1 LEIGDGIDPGE
12 TMNNKR
18 IMAPAADKSPTSDG
32 AAAPD
37 SESLRSRRSFLKASG
52 LMAASGV
59 ATAGMLQSGA
69 AAEPA
74 SHELTRP
81 AAFDLAAQTPPVTAE
96 LPMNGATLFAK
107 ACKDEGLAA
116 LFCCP
121 GNYTVTHAMAKIGIP
136 VYTGRDERSM
146 THAADA
152 FTRATGE
159 VSATSGTEGP
169 GFTNLLSGLANARA
183 ARTPILVLSS
193 NKSVKE
199 EDTEAAIQQMEQQS
213 VTQHLVKWQKRLVRA
228 HRNHEYAAYAF
239 RQLKT
244 GVPSAVHLDFTAEA
258 GDGKVKKPTDIVYN
272 FDKSRYRTDAKPNPS
287 PAHVAQAIALLQK
300 SSRPIVVASTGVFYS
315 KAWDALRQFA
325 EKTQIPVVES
335 GAVRGQ
341 FPDDHP
347 LSATCSPDA
356 LASADVVLLVGQYCM
371 PSMGEYAFGPDAR
384 YIRIDPAAE
393 DIGRNL
399 PIEVGIVSD
408 EKAALEVLYRE
419 APAMRH
425 DAWLSEIMVARKK
438 FEAEN
443 EAIYTQVASYKDA
456 VHPAVIAKDLADFLY
471 RGTLPKEQTL
481 VGSGGFGVAR
491 YTRRW
496 LRAYRPGQI
505 LNGQYQFGTVGAD
518 VGYSVGAG
526 VAVKEGVGV
535 QAAYK
540 GHPTI
545 TIMGDAAFGYSG
557 MEMETLAKYRI
568 PAIII
573 VYNNNAWGTWYL
585 QEDEPRVVY
594 MHLFQENIR
603 YDKMAEALGAYGIYV
618 TRPQDFLPAL
628 QRAYKTGV
636 DTSMPT
642 VINVQG
648 KKEFWVREKY
658 PPGFLG
664 KIEPGVMSYY
674 H

>member
-1 LEIGDGIDPGE
+1 MSNTEI
-12 TMNNKR
+12 TTL
-18 IMAPAADKSPTSDG
+18 AADKSPSASADET
-32 AAAPD
+32 APK
-37 SESLRSRRSFLKASG
+37 SPTRSRRSFLRASG
-52 LMAASGV
+52 LLAATGI
-59 ATAGMLQSGA
+59 ATAGMARSA
-69 AAEPA
+69 AAATPDCA
-74 SHELTRP
+74 AQPGDHGLTRP
-81 AAFDLAAQTPPVTAE
+81 AEFDVAAKTPAVPGD
-96 LPMNGATLFAK
+96 LPMNGAMLFAK
-107 ACKDEGLAA
+107 ACKEEGLAA
-116 LFCCP
+116 LLCCP

-136 VYTGRDERSM
+136 VYSGRDERSM
-146 THAADA
+146 AHAADA
-152 FTRATGE
+152 FTRASGE

-169 GFTNLLSGLANARA
+169 GFTNLITGLANAKA
-183 ARTPILVLSS
+183 ARTPIMFLSS
-193 NKSVKE
+193 NKSVRE
-199 EDTEAAIQQMEQQS
+199 EDTEAAIQLMEQQS
-213 VTQHLVKWQKRLVRA
+213 VTQHLVKWQKRLVNA

-244 GVPSAVHLDFTAEA
+244 GVPSPVHLDFTAEA
-258 GDGKVKKPTDIVYN
+258 ADGKVCNPHDIVYN
-272 FDKSRYRTDAKPNPS
+272 FDKTRYRTEAKPNPS
-287 PAHVAQAIALLQK
+287 PAHVGQAIALLQK
-300 SSRPIVVASTGVFYS
+300 ADRPIIVASAGVFYS

-325 EKTQIPVVES
+325 EKTHIPVVES
-335 GAVRGQ
+335 GPVRGQ
-341 FPDDHP
+341 FSDDHP

-356 LASADVVLLVGQYCM
+356 LASADVVMLVGQYCM

-408 EKAALEVLYRE
+408 ETAALEVLLRE

-425 DAWLSEIMVARKK
+425 DAWLAEVLAARKK

-443 EAIYTQVASYKDA
+443 EAIYKQGASYTDA
-456 VHPAVIAKDLADFLY
+456 VHPAVIAKELADFLY
-471 RGTLPKEQTL
+471 RGHLPKERTL

-505 LNGQYQFGTVGAD
+505 VSGQYQFGLVGAD
-518 VGYSVGAG
+518 IGYAVGAG
-526 VAVKEGVGV
+526 VAVKEGIGV

-545 TIMGDAAFGYSG
+545 TIMGDAAFGHSG
-557 MEMETLAKYRI
+557 MECETLAKYRI

-585 QEDEPRVVY
+585 QADQPRVVP
-594 MHLFQENIR
+594 MHLFQESVR
-603 YDKMAEALGAYGIYV
+603 YDQMAQALGAHGIYV

-636 DTSMPT
+636 ETSMPT

-648 KKEFWVREKY
+648 KKEFWLREKF

-664 KIEPGVMSYY
+664 KVEPGVMSYY

>member
-1 LEIGDGIDPGE
+1 MNDDDKKNSPG
-12 TMNNKR
+12 K
-18 IMAPAADKSPTSDG
+18 
-32 AAAPD
+32 AAA
-37 SESLRSRRSFLKASG
+37 SETSEHLPSRRNFLKASG
-52 LMAASGV
+52 LLAA
-59 ATAGMLQSGA
+59 GA
-69 AAEPA
+69 AAA
-74 SHELTRP
+74 SPLAQAAAGAKDAVGQPLPLP
-81 AAFDLAAQTPPVTAE
+81 AAFGVAAKTPPE
-96 LPMNGATLFAK
+96 EPKLPMNGATLFAK
-107 ACKDEGLAA
+107 ACKAEGLAA

-121 GNYTVTHAMAKIGIP
+121 GNYTVTHAMANIGIP

-146 THAADA
+146 SHAADA
-152 FTRATGE
+152 FTRVTGE

-169 GFTNLLSGLANARA
+169 GFTNLISGLANARA
-183 ARTPILVLSS
+183 ARTPVLFLSS
-193 NKSVKE
+193 NKSVRE
-199 EDTEAAIQQMEQQS
+199 EDTEAAIQLMEQQS
-213 VTQHLVKWQKRLVRA
+213 VTSHMVKWQKRLVTAR
-228 HRNHEYAAYAF
+228 RNHEYAAYAF
-239 RQLKT
+239 RQLKS
-244 GVPSAVHLDFTAEA
+244 GVPSPVHLDFTAEA
-258 GDGKVKKPTDIVYN
+258 ADGKLTKPGDIAYN
-272 FDKSRYRTDAKPNPS
+272 FDQRLYRTDAKPNPS
-287 PAHVAQAIALLQK
+287 PAHVAKAIALLQQAK
-300 SSRPIVVASTGVFYS
+300 RPMIVSSTGVFYS

-335 GAVRGQ
+335 GAMRGQ

-356 LASADVVLLVGQYCM
+356 LASADVVMLVGQYCM
-371 PSMGEYAFGPDAR
+371 PNIGEYAFGPDAR

-408 EKAALEVLYRE
+408 ERAALEVLVRE

-425 DAWLSEIMVARKK
+425 DDWLAEIAAARKK

-443 EAIYTQVASYKDA
+443 DAMYKQVLAYKDA
-456 VHPAVIAKDLADFLY
+456 VHPAVIAKELADFLY
-471 RGTLPKEQTL
+471 HGNIPKEQTL

-496 LRAYRPGQI
+496 LRAYRPAQI
-505 LNGQYQFGTVGAD
+505 MNGQYQFGTVGAD
-518 VGYSVGAG
+518 VGYAVGAG
-526 VAVKEGVGV
+526 VAVKEGIGA
-535 QAAYK
+535 QAKYK

-545 TIMGDAAFGYSG
+545 TIMGDASFGYSG
-557 MEMETLAKYRI
+557 MELETLAKLRI

-585 QEDEPRVVY
+585 QDDEPHALP

-603 YDKMAEALGAYGIYV
+603 YDKMAEALGGHGIYV
-618 TRPQDFLPAL
+618 TKPEEFTPAL
-628 QRAYKTGV
+628 KKAYKTAV
-636 DTSMPT
+636 DTGMPT

-648 KKEFWVREKY
+648 KKEFWQREKY

-664 KIEPGVMSYY
+664 KIEPGVTSYY

>member
-1 LEIGDGIDPGE
+1 
-12 TMNNKR
+12 MNANDDTKTGVS
-18 IMAPAADKSPTSDG
+18 K
-32 AAAPD
+32 
-37 SESLRSRRSFLKASG
+37 SLRVDQLERKSENLQSRRTFLTASG
-52 LMAASGV
+52 LLAATGAV
-59 ATAGMLQSGA
+59 ATGALSQAVSAATKETAGQPLPL
-69 AAEPA
+69 PA
-74 SHELTRP
+74 DFAT
-81 AAFDLAAQTPPVTAE
+81 AAQTPPEVPK
-96 LPMNGATLFAK
+96 LPMTGATLFAR
-107 ACKDEGLAA
+107 ACKAEGLAA

-146 THAADA
+146 SHAADA

-169 GFTNLLSGLANARA
+169 GFTNLISGLANAKA
-183 ARTPILVLSS
+183 ARTPVLFIAS
-193 NKSVKE
+193 NKSVRE
-199 EDTEAAIQQMEQQS
+199 EDAEVAIQLMEQES
-213 VTQHLVKWQKRLVRA
+213 VTSHMVKWQKRLVNA

-244 GVPSAVHLDFTAEA
+244 GVPSPVHLNFTAEA
-258 GDGKVKKPTDIVYN
+258 GDEKLKKPGDIAYN
-272 FDKSRYRTDAKPNPS
+272 FDKCLYRTEAKPNPS
-287 PAHVAQAIALLQK
+287 PAHVVKSIALLRQAA
-300 SSRPIVVASTGVFYS
+300 RPIIVSSTGVFYS

-335 GAVRGQ
+335 GAMRGQ

-356 LASADVVLLVGQYCM
+356 LASADVVMLIGQYCM
-371 PSMGEYAFGPDAR
+371 PSIGEYAFGPDAR

-408 EKAALEVLYRE
+408 EKAALEVLVQD

-425 DAWLSEIMVARKK
+425 DAWIAEIMAARKK
-438 FEAEN
+438 FEDEN
-443 EAIYTQVASYKDA
+443 DAMYQQVLAYKDA
-456 VHPAVIAKDLADFLY
+456 VHPGVIAKELAEFLY
-471 RGTLPKEQTL
+471 RGNIPKERTL
-481 VGSGGFGVAR
+481 IGSGGFGVAR

-496 LRAYRPGQI
+496 LRAYRPAQI
-505 LNGQYQFGTVGAD
+505 VNGQYQFGTVGAD
-518 VGYSVGAG
+518 VGYAVGAG
-526 VAVKEGVGV
+526 IAVKEGHGV

-557 MEMETLAKYRI
+557 METETLAKLRI

-585 QEDEPRVVY
+585 QADEPRVVP

-603 YDKMAEALGAYGIYV
+603 YDEMAEALGANGIYV
-618 TRPQDFLPAL
+618 TKPEEFTPAL
-628 QRAYKTGV
+628 KKAYKTAV
-636 DTSMPT
+636 ETSMPT

-648 KKEFWVREKY
+648 KKEYWQREKF

-664 KIEPGVMSYY
+664 KVEPGVTSYY

>member
-1 LEIGDGIDPGE
+1 MDNTERNSLDSNNALSTQDDG
-12 TMNNKR
+12 
-18 IMAPAADKSPTSDG
+18 SDRK
-32 AAAPD
+32 
-37 SESLRSRRSFLKASG
+37 SESLQSRRSFLKASG
-52 LMAASGV
+52 LIAASGV
-59 ATAGMLQSGA
+59 SAAGMLQVA
-69 AAEPA
+69 QAAEQTSPG
-74 SHELTRP
+74 LKLP
-81 AAFDLAAQTPPVTAE
+81 AAFGLAMQAPVGIPQ
-96 LPMNGATLFAK
+96 LPMNGAMLFAK
-107 ACKDEGLAA
+107 ACKAEGLSA

-121 GNYTVTHAMAKIGIP
+121 GNYTVTHALADIGIP

-146 THAADA
+146 AHAADA
-152 FTRATGE
+152 FTRVSGE

-169 GFTNLLSGLANARA
+169 GFTNLISGLANAKA

-199 EDTEAAIQQMEQQS
+199 EDTEAAIQVMEQQS
-213 VTQHLVKWQKRLVRA
+213 VTQHMVKWQKRLVNPR
-228 HRNHEYAAYAF
+228 RNHEYAAYAF

-244 GVPSAVHLDFTAEA
+244 GVPGPVHLDFTAEA
-258 GDGKVKKPTDIVYN
+258 ADGKLNKPSDIAYN
-272 FDKSRYRTDAKPNPS
+272 FDKSHYRTDAKPNPS
-287 PAHVAQAIALLQK
+287 PVHVARAIELLGQA
-300 SSRPIVVASTGVFYS
+300 SRPIIVASAGVFYS
-315 KAWDALRQFA
+315 KAWDALLRFA

-335 GAVRGQ
+335 GPVRGQ

-356 LASADVVLLVGQYCM
+356 LAGADVVMFVGQYCM
-371 PSMGEYAFGPDAR
+371 PGIGEYAFGPDAR
-384 YIRIDPAAE
+384 YIRIDPSVE

-408 EKAALEVLYRE
+408 EKAALEVLLRD

-425 DAWLSEIMVARKK
+425 DAWVSEIMAARKK

-443 EAIYTQVASYKDA
+443 DAIYKLGAGYKDA
-456 VHPAVIAKDLADFLY
+456 VHPAVIAKELSDFLY
-471 RGTLPKEQTL
+471 RGNLPKEQTL
-481 VGSGGFGVAR
+481 VCSGGFGIAR

-496 LRAYRPGQI
+496 LRAYRPAQI
-505 LNGQYQFGTVGAD
+505 MNGQYQFGTVGSD

-526 VAVKEGVGV
+526 IAIKEGHGV
-535 QAAYK
+535 QAPYK
-540 GHPTI
+540 GHPFVTV
-545 TIMGDAAFGYSG
+545 MGDAAFGFSG

-585 QEDEPRVVY
+585 QEDEPHRLP

-603 YDKMAEALGAYGIYV
+603 YDKMAEALGAHGIYV
-618 TRPQDFLPAL
+618 TRPQDFMPAL
-628 QRAYKTGV
+628 QRAYKTAV

-648 KKEFWVREKY
+648 KKEFWLREQY

>member
-1 LEIGDGIDPGE
+1 MNDDDKKNSPG
-12 TMNNKR
+12 K
-18 IMAPAADKSPTSDG
+18 
-32 AAAPD
+32 AAA
-37 SESLRSRRSFLKASG
+37 SETSEHLPSRRNFLKASG
-52 LMAASGV
+52 LLAA
-59 ATAGMLQSGA
+59 GA
-69 AAEPA
+69 AAA
-74 SHELTRP
+74 SPLAQAAAGAKDAVGQPLPLP
-81 AAFDLAAQTPPVTAE
+81 AAFGVAAKTPPE
-96 LPMNGATLFAK
+96 EPKLPMNGATLFAK
-107 ACKDEGLAA
+107 ACKAEGLAA

-121 GNYTVTHAMAKIGIP
+121 GNYTVTHAMANIGIP

-146 THAADA
+146 SHAADA
-152 FTRATGE
+152 FTRVTGE

-169 GFTNLLSGLANARA
+169 GFTNLISGLANARA
-183 ARTPILVLSS
+183 ARTPVLFLSS
-193 NKSVKE
+193 NKSVRE
-199 EDTEAAIQQMEQQS
+199 EDTEAAIQLMEQQS
-213 VTQHLVKWQKRLVRA
+213 VTSHMVKWQKRLVTAR
-228 HRNHEYAAYAF
+228 RNHEYAAYAF
-239 RQLKT
+239 RQLKS
-244 GVPSAVHLDFTAEA
+244 GVPSPVHLDFTAEA
-258 GDGKVKKPTDIVYN
+258 ADGKLTKPGDIAYN
-272 FDKSRYRTDAKPNPS
+272 FDQRLYRTDAKPNPS
-287 PAHVAQAIALLQK
+287 PAHVAKAIALLQQAK
-300 SSRPIVVASTGVFYS
+300 RPMIVSSTGVFYS

-335 GAVRGQ
+335 GAMRGQ

-356 LASADVVLLVGQYCM
+356 LASADVVMLVGQYCM
-371 PSMGEYAFGPDAR
+371 PNIGEYAFGPDAR

-408 EKAALEVLYRE
+408 ERAALEVLVRE

-425 DAWLSEIMVARKK
+425 DDWLAEIAAARKK

-443 EAIYTQVASYKDA
+443 DAMYKQVLAYKDA
-456 VHPAVIAKDLADFLY
+456 VHPAVIAKELADFLY
-471 RGTLPKEQTL
+471 HGNIPKEQIL

-496 LRAYRPGQI
+496 LRAYRPAQI
-505 LNGQYQFGTVGAD
+505 MNGQYQFGTVGAD
-518 VGYSVGAG
+518 VGYAVGAG
-526 VAVKEGVGV
+526 VAVKEGIGA
-535 QAAYK
+535 QAKYK

-545 TIMGDAAFGYSG
+545 TIMGDASFGYSG
-557 MEMETLAKYRI
+557 MELETLAKLRI

-585 QEDEPRVVY
+585 QDDEPHALP

-603 YDKMAEALGAYGIYV
+603 YDKMAEALGGHGIYV
-618 TRPQDFLPAL
+618 TKPEEFTPAL
-628 QRAYKTGV
+628 KKAYKTAV
-636 DTSMPT
+636 DTGMPT

-648 KKEFWVREKY
+648 KKEFWQREKY

-664 KIEPGVMSYY
+664 KIEPGVTSYY

>member
-1 LEIGDGIDPGE
+1 MNEQGTKTMSNE
-12 TMNNKR
+12 TDNEEGTGK
-18 IMAPAADKSPTSDG
+18 P
-32 AAAPD
+32 
-37 SESLRSRRSFLKASG
+37 ESQQIQSRRGFLKASG
-52 LMAASGV
+52 LMAAG
-59 ATAGMLQSGA
+59 GA
-69 AAEPA
+69 AAGFLHTSSVSAAEAAPSALILPPEFGKALQAPVVSPA
-74 SHELTRP
+74 M
-81 AAFDLAAQTPPVTAE
+81 
-96 LPMNGATLFAK
+96 PMTGAMLFAQ
-107 ACKDEGLAA
+107 ACKAEGLAA

-121 GNYTVTHAMAKIGIP
+121 GNYAVTHAIADIGIP
-136 VYTGRDERSM
+136 VYSGRDERSM
-146 THAADA
+146 AHAADA
-152 FTRATGE
+152 FTRASGE
-159 VSATSGTEGP
+159 VCATSGTEGP
-169 GFTNLLSGLANARA
+169 GFTNLISGLANAKA

-199 EDTEAAIQQMEQQS
+199 EDTEAAIQCMEQQS
-213 VTQHLVKWQKRLVRA
+213 VTRTMVKWQKRLVNPR
-228 HRNHEYAAYAF
+228 RNHEYAAYAF

-244 GVPSAVHLDFTAEA
+244 GIPSPVHLDFTAEA
-258 GDGKVKKPTDIVYN
+258 ADGKVGKTTDIVYN
-272 FDKSRYRTDAKPNPS
+272 VDKLRYRTDARANPS
-287 PAHVAQAIALLQK
+287 PAHIKRAVALLTEAK
-300 SSRPIVVASTGVFYS
+300 RPIIVASAGVFYAQ
-315 KAWDALRQFA
+315 AWDALRQFA

-335 GAVRGQ
+335 GPVRGQ

-356 LASADVVLLVGQYCM
+356 LASADVVLFVGQYCM
-371 PSMGEYAFGPDAR
+371 PGMGEYAFGPDAR

-399 PIEVGIVSD
+399 PIEIGIVSD
-408 EKAALEVLYRE
+408 EKAALEVLARE
-419 APAMRH
+419 APAMQH
-425 DAWLSEIMVARKK
+425 AAWLSEVMQARKK
-438 FEAEN
+438 FETEN
-443 EAIYTQVASYKDA
+443 DAIYQQGASYKDA
-456 VHPAVIAKDLADFLY
+456 VHPAVIARDLSDFLY
-471 RGTLPKEQTL
+471 RGNLPKERT
-481 VGSGGFGVAR
+481 VVCSGGFGIAR

-505 LNGQYQFGTVGAD
+505 LNGQYQFGTVGSD

-526 VAVKEGVGV
+526 IAVKDGHGV

-540 GHPTI
+540 GHPII
-545 TIMGDAAFGYSG
+545 TIMGDAAFGFSG

-585 QEDEPRVVY
+585 QDDEPRRVP

-603 YDKMAEALGAYGIYV
+603 YDKMAEALGAHGAYV

-628 QRAYKTGV
+628 QRAYKV
-636 DTSMPT
+636 AVATSMPT
-642 VINVQG
+642 LLNVQG
-648 KKEFWVREKY
+648 KKEFWLREKY